1 LGDAGGLTV
10 APGGGTVDNDNETI
24 EREEELKEGA
34 EARTEEMARARG
46 LDASG
51 VEADAGG
58 EEGI

>member
-1 LGDAGGLTV
+1 MGDAGGLTG
-10 APGGGTVDNDNETI
+10 APGGGTVDDENETI

-34 EARTEEMARARG
+34 EASTEEMDRARE

-51 VEADAGG
+51 VEADAG